1 MKELILRLC
10 LFIKQTL
17 LGFLGLDESAFSDPV
32 TLIGLAASAA
42 VIIAVIAVFIVLAA
56 TGRFRI
62 SKWGNKA
69 WQRTKLITQSCFFM
83 LTNSFMVG
91 WFKGTIYQGKLKY
104 LCVPG
109 MNCYSCPGAWGACP
123 IGSLQAIFN
132 DFDAAKSWVDPKTGT
147 YVKVPKYWFAF
158 YVIGLMMLIGAVCG
172 RFVCGLL
179 CPFGWVQDLIY
190 KIPVK
195 KLRLPRDEMR
205 IANSKHPKAVRFFLG
220 LDKYLRYA
228 KYAFLI
234 VMVIFLPLLVKA
246 DPWFCK
252 YVCPSGMLL
261 GGIPLMSMNKSL
273 ADAAGSLTLLKLCIL
288 ASLVV
293 ISIFLYRPFCRYICP
308 LGAIYS
314 FFNKVSLYRYGIDDA
329 SCNRAK
335 GCAACAHACPMG
347 VDPVRDPNSLEC
359 IRCGTCAASCP
370 KKAIRPGFRFKTA
383 EGNAIRTKKSK

>member
-1 MKELILRLC
+1 MKGIITW
-10 LFIKQTL
+10 LFGI
-17 LGFLGLDESAFSDPV
+17 DESALADPV
-32 TLIGLAASAA
+32 TVTAIVASF
-42 VIIAVIAVFIVLAA
+42 VVIAAALAVLIVLLAKK
-56 TGRFRI
+56 RFQIRRF
-62 SKWGNKA
+62 GNKV

-132 DFDAAKSWVDPKTGT
+132 DFDAKKSWVDPKTGT

-158 YVIGLMMLIGAVCG
+158 YLIGLLMIVGAVCG

-179 CPFGWVQDLIY
+179 CPFGWVQDLLY

-234 VMVIFLPLLVKA
+234 IMVIFLPLLVKA

-273 ADAAGSLTLLKLCIL
+273 AAAAGNLTLLKLCIL

-293 ISIFLYRPFCRYICP
+293 ISLFLYRPFCRYICP

-314 FFNKVSLYRYGIDDA
+314 FFNKVSLYRYGIDDSA
-329 SCNRAK
+329 CNRAK
-335 GCAACAHACPMG
+335 GCSACSRACPMG
-347 VDPVRDPNSLEC
+347 VDPVKDPNSLEC
-359 IRCGTCAASCP
+359 IRCGTCSATCP
-370 KKAIRPGFRFKTA
+370 QKAIHAGVKFKTA
-383 EGNAIRTKKSK
+383 EGSAIRTRKSK

>member
-1 MKELILRLC
+1 MKDVILW
-10 LFIKQTL
+10 LFGI
-17 LGFLGLDESAFSDPV
+17 DESALADPV
-32 TLIGLAASAA
+32 TVIA
-42 VIIAVIAVFIVLAA
+42 IIASFVVIAAALAVLILLLVKK
-56 TGRFRI
+56 RFQIRRF
-62 SKWGNKA
+62 GNKV
-69 WQRTKLITQSCFFM
+69 WQRTKLITQACFFM
-83 LTNSFMVG
+83 LTNSFMIG

-132 DFDAAKSWVDPKTGT
+132 DFDAKKSWVDQKTGT

-158 YVIGLMMLIGAVCG
+158 YIIGLIMIIGAVCG

-179 CPFGWVQDLIY
+179 CPFGWVQDLLY

-220 LDKYLRYA
+220 LDKYLRCA

-234 VMVIFLPLLVKA
+234 IMVIFLPLIVKA

-273 ADAAGSLTLLKLCIL
+273 AAAAGNLTLLKLCIL
-288 ASLVV
+288 ASLTV
-293 ISIFLYRPFCRYICP
+293 ISLFLYRPFCRYICP
-308 LGAIYS
+308 LGAFYS
-314 FFNKVSLYRYGIDDA
+314 FFNKVSLYRYGIDDSA
-329 SCNRAK
+329 CNRAK
-335 GCAACAHACPMG
+335 GCSACSRACPMG
-347 VDPVRDPNSLEC
+347 VDPVKDPNSLEC
-359 IRCGTCAASCP
+359 IRCGTCSASCP
-370 KKAIRPGFRFKTA
+370 QKAIHAGVKFKTA
-383 EGNAIRTKKSK
+383 EGNAIRTRKSK

>member
-1 MKELILRLC
+1 MKDVILW
-10 LFIKQTL
+10 LFGI
-17 LGFLGLDESAFSDPV
+17 DESALADPV
-32 TLIGLAASAA
+32 T
-42 VIIAVIAVFIVLAA
+42 VIAVIASFVVIAAALAVLILLLVNK
-56 TGRFRI
+56 RFQIRRF
-62 SKWGNKA
+62 GNKV
-69 WQRTKLITQSCFFM
+69 WQRTKLITQACFFM
-83 LTNSFMVG
+83 LTNSFMIG

-132 DFDAAKSWVDPKTGT
+132 DFDAKKSWVDQKTGT

-158 YVIGLMMLIGAVCG
+158 YLIGLLMIIGAVCG

-179 CPFGWVQDLIY
+179 CPFGWVQDLLY

-220 LDKYLRYA
+220 LDKYLRCA

-234 VMVIFLPLLVKA
+234 IMVIFLPLLVKA

-273 ADAAGSLTLLKLCIL
+273 AAAAGNLTLLKLCIL
-288 ASLVV
+288 ASLRNLLRCKGSSLLLN
-293 ISIFLYRPFCRYICP
+293 IQI
-308 LGAIYS
+308 IYDFS
-314 FFNKVSLYRYGIDDA
+314 
-329 SCNRAK
+329 
-335 GCAACAHACPMG
+335 
-347 VDPVRDPNSLEC
+347 
-359 IRCGTCAASCP
+359 
-370 KKAIRPGFRFKTA
+370 
-383 EGNAIRTKKSK
+383 